1 MGTTVRAIIESM
13 ESWAPSGLAYS
24 WDKIGLTTG
33 AMEQSVSKVLTA
45 LTINRDTLK
54 AARRA
59 KVELIVAHHPLIWEP
74 VSTLRRDDPK
84 SAFYCEIVESGIATY
99 AAHTNL
105 DVAEG
110 GVNHILA
117 NRLDL
122 TNLSPLF
129 PVPQANLLK
138 LSVFVPGS
146 HLTAIQQATADAGA
160 GVIGE
165 YTHCGFHSEGTGTF
179 KPGDAASPYTGKRR
193 ILNSEPEV
201 RFETTVSPSVVNEV
215 LSAMRTAHP
224 YEEVAY
230 DLVQLENTD
239 NRYALGL
246 IGQLPKTLT
255 LDTFAGRV
263 KKSLKIE
270 HVRVTGKG
278 KAKVKKIAV
287 MGGAGGDSAPRVPS
301 DVDVFVTGDIKY
313 HDALDA
319 YDAGLNLIDA
329 GHHGTEKWIVPAI
342 RDHLK
347 KTCPGVKV
355 SAFMEAD
362 PFRVL

>member
-1 MGTTVRAIIESM
+1 MGTTVRDIIESM
-13 ESWAPSGLAYS
+13 ESWAPPGLAYS
-24 WDKIGLTTG
+24 WDKVGLTTG
-33 AMEQSVSKVLTA
+33 AMDQSVSKVLTA
-45 LTINRDTLK
+45 LTIGRDSLK

-59 KVELIVAHHPLIWEP
+59 KAELIVAHHPLIWEP
-74 VSTLRRDDPK
+74 ITTLRSDDAK
-84 SAFYCEIVESGIATY
+84 SRFYGEILESGIATY

-117 NRLDL
+117 NRLGL
-122 TNLSPLF
+122 ENLSPLF

-138 LSVFVPGS
+138 LSVFVPAS
-146 HLTAIQQATADAGA
+146 HLKAIQQATADSGA
-160 GVIGE
+160 GIIGD
-165 YTHCGFHSEGTGTF
+165 YTHCGFHTEGTGTF
-179 KPGDAASPYTGKRR
+179 KPGDAAAPYAGERR
-193 ILNSEPEV
+193 IVNSEAEV
-201 RFETTVSPSVVNEV
+201 RFETTVSPSVVNKV
-215 LSAMRTAHP
+215 VDALRTAHP

-239 NRYALGL
+239 TRYALGL

-255 LDTFAGRV
+255 LDAFAGRV
-263 KKSLKIE
+263 KKNLEIE

-278 KAKVKKIAV
+278 KAKVKKVAV
-287 MGGAGGDSAPRVPS
+287 MGGAGGDSTPRIPA

-329 GHHGTEKWIVPAI
+329 GHHGTEKWIAPAI
-342 RDHLK
+342 RDYLK

-362 PFRVL
+362 PFRVV